1 MLLFSF
7 KGPVACELPGEVNR
21 IKDIIYST
29 IKRHEAYITSYNRM
43 YMRTHTASDV
53 TAMQAAFC
61 SIATLAV
68 NGMFASWRSCI
79 L

>member
-1 MLLFSF
+1 
-7 KGPVACELPGEVNR
+7 
-21 IKDIIYST
+21 
-29 IKRHEAYITSYNRM
+29 M